1 MVLPKKITPCP
12 VIDALVEIRFIPN
25 THPNAVFGLI
35 YSALQNSFPNVEN
48 LPILQIPEP
57 LRNIDPNLKYK
68 PHYKISNTEYVVQIG
83 SDVISISSY
92 PNYSS
97 WSSFYNKIIDVLN
110 SIEKSSVIKT
120 VLRVG
125 IRYINFFENDIYNK
139 INLNISIN
147 NSTID
152 YKSTVFRTEIIKS
165 DFVNTLQVAN
175 NINNMDRIGSL
186 IDIDTSTMTNLD
198 KFFTEKDKILNKGHQ
213 YEKEI
218 FFSLLKND
226 FLNSLN
232 PEY

>member
-1 MVLPKKITPCP
+1 MILPKKINPCP
-12 VIDALVEIRFIPN
+12 IIDALVEIRFIPN

-35 YSALQNSFPNVEN
+35 YSALQDSFPDVEN

-57 LRNIDPNLKYK
+57 LRNIDPNLKFK
-68 PHYKISNTEYVVQIG
+68 PHYKISDKEYVVQIG
-83 SDVISISSY
+83 PDVISISSY
-92 PNYSS
+92 PNYSG
-97 WSSFYNKIIDVLN
+97 WTSFNNKIIDVLN
-110 SIEKSSVIKT
+110 KIEKSSVVKN

-125 IRYINFFENDIYNK
+125 IRYINFFENDIFTK

-165 DFVNTLQVAN
+165 EFVNTLQVAN
-175 NINNMDRIGSL
+175 NINHEGRNGSF
-186 IDIDTSTMTNLD
+186 IDIDTFSTANLD
-198 KFFTEKDKILNKGHQ
+198 KFFIEKNNILNSGHQ
-213 YEKEI
+213 FEKEI
-218 FFSLLKND
+218 FFNLLQKD

>member
-12 VIDALVEIRFIPN
+12 IIDALVEIRFLPN

-35 YSALQNSFPNVEN
+35 YRALQNSFPNVEN

-57 LRNIDPNLKYK
+57 LRNLDPNLRYK
-68 PHYKISNTEYVVQIG
+68 PHYKISNSEYVVQIG
-83 SDVISISSY
+83 PDVISISSY
-92 PNYSS
+92 PKYSGWINFS
-97 WSSFYNKIIDVLN
+97 KKIIEVIEN
-110 SIEKSSVIKT
+110 IEKASVIKN

-147 NSTID
+147 DSVID
-152 YKSTVFRTEIIKS
+152 YKSTFFRTEIIKS

-175 NINNMDRIGSL
+175 NISNMNRIGSL
-186 IDIDTSTMTNLD
+186 IDIDTSLEINLD
-198 KFFTEKDKILNKGHQ
+198 KFFSEKNEILNNGHNL
-213 YEKEI
+213 EKEI
-218 FFSLLKND
+218 FFNLLSNN

>member
-68 PHYKISNTEYVVQIG
+68 PHYKISDTEYVVQIG